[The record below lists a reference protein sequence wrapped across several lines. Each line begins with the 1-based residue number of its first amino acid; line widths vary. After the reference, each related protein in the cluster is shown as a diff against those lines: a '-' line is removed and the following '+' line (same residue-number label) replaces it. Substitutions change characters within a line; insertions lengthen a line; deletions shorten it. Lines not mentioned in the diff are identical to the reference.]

1 MHCNMSPQKDRLT
14 HAGRVKTAKLAA
26 RVEPEALLA
35 VLKNPSY
42 HFKRIGLEA
51 GPLSQWLYSAPNQVL
66 HQPLGGPPIPFLVVA
81 RRIPGYSRR
90 GDAKAGHRRVTMFYR
105 ILRRILRKHAL
116 YHLLIPL
123 FAGLLVEAGYTY
135 LFDNAEWQ
143 NLFIHLGSGPR
154 IALYLGIVL
163 AYLIVV
169 GILIRQETK
178 IGLRQLDFNVL
189 AANLRDAKDLF
200 AVGTMRFDEWF
211 DPIVQVY
218 LATVYERRYQAEV
231 DDTQFNYERILLL
244 ASRSARKDLGS
255 DYLDGYLAKCLVA
268 THKRLHINLYFM
280 EWHDI
285 IGILNQL
292 TAQQKV
298 KLKYYP
304 KLFRY
309 LPDGLA
315 KILMIFVGRRRRV
328 RKLAIGVIEKADN
341 SKYAFRFSKRDRLLS
356 VRPEPTADTAA
367 DFVQLIRN
375 TIYAPAI
382 AGQPRTVQPQ
392 FDFAN
397 FF

>member
-1 MHCNMSPQKDRLT
+1 
-14 HAGRVKTAKLAA
+14 
-26 RVEPEALLA
+26 
-35 VLKNPSY
+35 
-42 HFKRIGLEA
+42 
-51 GPLSQWLYSAPNQVL
+51 
-66 HQPLGGPPIPFLVVA
+66 
-81 RRIPGYSRR
+81 
-90 GDAKAGHRRVTMFYR
+90 MFYR

>member
-1 MHCNMSPQKDRLT
+1 M
-14 HAGRVKTAKLAA
+14 
-26 RVEPEALLA
+26 
-35 VLKNPSY
+35 
-42 HFKRIGLEA
+42 
-51 GPLSQWLYSAPNQVL
+51 
-66 HQPLGGPPIPFLVVA
+66 
-81 RRIPGYSRR
+81 
-90 GDAKAGHRRVTMFYR
+90 
-105 ILRRILRKHAL
+105 
-116 YHLLIPL
+116 
-123 FAGLLVEAGYTY
+123 
-135 LFDNAEWQ
+135 
-143 NLFIHLGSGPR
+143 
-154 IALYLGIVL
+154 
-163 AYLIVV
+163 
-169 GILIRQETK
+169 
-178 IGLRQLDFNVL
+178 
-189 AANLRDAKDLF
+189 
-200 AVGTMRFDEWF
+200 
-211 DPIVQVY
+211 
-218 LATVYERRYQAEV
+218 

-244 ASRSARKDLGS
+244 ANRSARKDLGS

-268 THKRLHINLYFM
+268 THKRLHINPYFM

-315 KILMIFVGRRRRV
+315 KILVIFVGRQRRV

-356 VRPEPTADTAA
+356 VRPEPTADTVA